1 MNLILYIIV
10 KFFTLKSEFWS
21 VEFLY
26 GVSCEVNNESTKNK
40 QKI

>member
-1 MNLILYIIV
+1 LYIIV
-10 KFFTLKSEFWS
+10 RFFTLNSEFWS
-21 VEFLY
+21 VDFMC